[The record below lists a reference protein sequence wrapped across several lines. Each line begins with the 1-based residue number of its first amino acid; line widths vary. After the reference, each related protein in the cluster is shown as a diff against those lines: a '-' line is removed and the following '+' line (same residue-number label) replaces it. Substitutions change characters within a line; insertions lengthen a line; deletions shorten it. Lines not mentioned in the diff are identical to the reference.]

1 MLKRSLKWKEAEH
14 VFLLEVHSNK
24 QYIYSNVNV
33 AETSNKCYLRKVST
47 LRRINL
53 KDSRVA
59 GIQVLSLFKEESIF
73 YRHPSYRDFCHRCV
87 QC

>member
-33 AETSNKCYLRKVST
+33 AETSNNCYLRKVST

-53 KDSRVA
+53 KD
-59 GIQVLSLFKEESIF
+59 
-73 YRHPSYRDFCHRCV
+73 
-87 QC
+87 